1 MFISTYYVFI
11 NQTLAL
17 TLMIQDSVETK
28 VFFFRRKIMKG
39 IEKTICFDMSIVT
52 SLSFFNG
59 IPDQGVCYRNE
70 EKREILRGE

>member
-1 MFISTYYVFI
+1 
-11 NQTLAL
+11 
-17 TLMIQDSVETK
+17 
-28 VFFFRRKIMKG
+28 MKG